1 VPPSHYEP
9 GSKTT
14 GQEPTTGARA
24 GGHGKTEEREA
35 LKL

>member
-9 GSKTT
+9 GASDAH
-14 GQEPTTGARA
+14 EPTTGARA
-24 GGHGKTEEREA
+24 GGHGHTEEREA